1 MKIGQR
7 VSVTGKQGV
16 KEFNDHRG
24 IIVGQDT
31 PIYCIEFDDFIHGHA
46 GIGNKNKG
54 GHCWWVP
61 KNLITL
67 IDWDFSKFNKEF
79 MALLKELANCGWNV
93 GYPIEEKDAWDYSD
107 NTGKCKNFK
116 AKEETDMKKWDFY
129 VEEDGKRYGFNEF
142 SILDIYEKKP
152 RNCSEFDKEFM
163 ALLKELSNY
172 GWEVGYLID
181 DSEEFSNFDTLIC
194 NIPWLLEK
202 GFGEEVKEETEL
214 KPGMILRKVTTN
226 ADLLVTKDGMYTL
239 SGWRN
244 PGVWQSKYMK
254 TLEEFNQYCGDNW
267 EIVR

>member
-1 MKIGQR
+1 MLRLLRSKRENMKIGQR
-7 VSVTGKQGV
+7 VSVTGKQGS

-46 GIGNKNKG
+46 GIDNKNKE
-54 GHCWWVP
+54 GHCWWVY
-61 KNLITL
+61 KDLITL

-79 MALLKELANCGWNV
+79 VALLEELANCGWEV
-93 GYPIEEKDAWDYSD
+93 EYP
-107 NTGKCKNFK
+107 
-116 AKEETDMKKWDFY
+116 
-129 VEEDGKRYGFNEF
+129 
-142 SILDIYEKKP
+142 
-152 RNCSEFDKEFM
+152 
-163 ALLKELSNY
+163 
-172 GWEVGYLID
+172 ID